1 MCGVGYRLETSNV
14 AEDSGNGLVTAAGA
28 GAQEEQE
35 GALLVHETP
44 QDWLA
49 LGDTGVACVSLPGTH
64 KIFWGA
70 KFLEK
75 RGYLTNEP

>member
-28 GAQEEQE
+28 GAQEEQN

-44 QDWLA
+44 QNPGLVGSRGHWGCMCESSRHSQNY
-49 LGDTGVACVSLPGTH
+49 LGSKIPGKERTS
-64 KIFWGA
+64 
-70 KFLEK
+70 
-75 RGYLTNEP
+75 Y